1 MVVGCFRVHSALVA
15 FIIIV
20 SRMGTPLVL
29 DTILCFSFVVES
41 EAPKI
46 QGGSLAR
53 RFPGIGP
60 GLLSGAVGPV
70 VRARVPEPLFVE
82 LSRHGNDFR
91 VLLV

>member
-1 MVVGCFRVHSALVA
+1 M
-15 FIIIV
+15 
-20 SRMGTPLVL
+20 MGAPLVL
-29 DTILCFSFVVES
+29 DPIFCLSFAVEGES
-41 EAPKI
+41 SRI